1 MESTQSIR
9 ADYLSG
15 QTEVIPKMR
24 AVLIDWLVGV
34 HLQFHLLQETL
45 YTTVAI
51 LDRYSAQPV
60 STSLRV
66 IEMAYYDITIYFL
79 SAANNSL
86 T

>member
-1 MESTQSIR
+1 MECTQSIR
-9 ADYLSG
+9 AEYLSG

-51 LDRYSAQPV
+51 LDRYNAQPV

-66 IEMAYYDITIYFL
+66 NEVVDYDRLI
-79 SAANNSL
+79 
-86 T
+86 